1 MSDRRLLV
9 YIPLPP
15 HAHWRGE
22 GIAQTIEN
30 ILLNLPSDQKI
41 TILTSSE
48 AAATI
53 SSTFAH
59 KSNIE
64 AMTWFGRPA
73 AFVRTKTANAQDLLD
88 ETDMGVVSRVV
99 SRFTRKATSIVAAGR
114 YLVAKFFTDLM
125 LRRRMIAKNCSAI
138 WVPQLAFDVSAVP
151 GVKKIVSFWDPFV
164 FEYSDFGNRKSLLK
178 MFSKRISTAD
188 AIITQSNSNKSYLT
202 EVLGLSADSISVIN
216 NGAPDYSNLEWNLGS
231 KSEVPTDLDLDK
243 LTNNWPESWK
253 DLSEKRA
260 AAAYIDDRLN
270 HSVLFRLKND
280 RTEKTKFIFVSTQYR
295 PYKGFEGLF
304 QIYDSLVRRDDG
316 NDYRFIFTGE
326 VPKRIKDRYSWS
338 TSRIYELS
346 RLSTIQHMCIYRI
359 SSLVLHP
366 SHVEGGVGVYPTFEA
381 ASVGVPSLMNSGRHT
396 SELID
401 QLTEATDLVTDF
413 ARIDQTIAVIEDLL
427 SNEAKAQRNVEVA
440 NKARIEWSDA
450 ANRYATLFDRFVRG
464 TPTS

>member
-41 TILTSSE
+41 TVLTSSE

-53 SSTFAH
+53 TSIFAQR
-59 KSNIE
+59 SNLE
-64 AMTWFGRPA
+64 TMTWFGRPA
-73 AFVRTKTANAQDLLD
+73 AFVRTNTATAQDLLD
-88 ETDMGVVSRVV
+88 EADTGVVSRVV

-138 WVPQLAFDVSAVP
+138 WVPQLAFDVRPIS
-151 GVKKIVSFWDPFV
+151 GMKKIVSFWDPFV
-164 FEYSDFGNRKSLLK
+164 FEYSDFGNRQSLLK
-178 MFSKRISTAD
+178 LFCKRISTAD
-188 AIITQSNSNKSYLT
+188 AIITQSKANKSYLT
-202 EVLGLSADSISVIN
+202 EVLGLDADSISVIN
-216 NGAPDYSNLEWNLGS
+216 NGSPDYSRLEWRHESN
-231 KSEVPTDLDLDK
+231 SEIPTDLDLYK
-243 LTNNWPESWK
+243 LTNNWPASWT
-253 DLSEKRA
+253 DASGKRA
-260 AAAYIDDRLN
+260 SAAYIDDRLN
-270 HSVLFRLKND
+270 HSILFRLKTD
-280 RTEKTKFIFVSTQYR
+280 TKKTTKVIFVSTQYR

-304 QIYDSLVRRDDG
+304 QIYDSLVRRNDG
-316 NDYRFIFTGE
+316 NDYRFLFTGE

-366 SHVEGGVGVYPTFEA
+366 SHVEGGVGTYPTFEA

-401 QLTEATDLVTDF
+401 QLAEATELVVDF
-413 ARIDQTIAVIEDLL
+413 AQIDQTIAAIEDLL

-440 NKARIEWSDA
+440 NKARIEWGDA
-450 ANRYATLFDRFVRG
+450 ASRYATLFDRFVRE